1 MTCTAASVLGSIG
14 RHAAEASASDQL
26 RLAGGLVAALEHEH
40 VWVRRNAADALGTT
54 VPLMQHL
61 NTSGGAVQ
69 AVIDGLAQLANTDAS
84 SSDVEAETARLSAV
98 ISLARL
104 AGSQT
109 PAGPLEL
116 GATGISAAVRNMRE
130 RRPDRTNAATRHYAA
145 AALRREGSL
154 AATQGLLD
162 GLLMS
167 RWL

>member
-1 MTCTAASVLGSIG
+1 M
-14 RHAAEASASDQL
+14 
-26 RLAGGLVAALEHEH
+26 
-40 VWVRRNAADALGTT
+40 
-54 VPLMQHL
+54 
-61 NTSGGAVQ
+61 
-69 AVIDGLAQLANTDAS
+69 IDGLAQLANTDAS
-84 SSDVEAETARLSAV
+84 SADVEAETARLSAV

-109 PAGPLEL
+109 PAGPLAL

-145 AALRREGSL
+145 AALRREGSF
-154 AATQGLLD
+154 AATQGLVD